1 MIAGLKF
8 IYVSCEALKCA
19 SASRMEYLALRT
31 EIQSL
36 LTALEAID
44 DLDLEYR
51 GTEKQWTAVNSS
63 ISSCKAC
70 IDDFLAKTSKYEP
83 YLQDGAKR
91 GWAAGYRRIKWAI
104 CKREDVAQFRMQL
117 ERHASSINM
126 LLITFQAHAA
136 DKPRD
141 ARTAGGM
148 AIVAR
153 PGTTD
158 DENITA
164 LLKGLTLEQ
173 RQFFQLLLTQNRQL
187 QQSLDDIRHLVR
199 LQTEIPPQVTLQ
211 KPVILLDAF
220 GKTAPFHLDFIDS
233 LDAFVAVLKIRSEQA
248 GVRMGGLKKLDRRE
262 FCIRDTQRRRSLD
275 LNRPWTKIFRPGQN
289 VDMSMVFRRRLT
301 PTICPECGC
310 QNDPCVEDGE
320 IECGFCGL
328 WYHHV
333 REEPHAQP
341 LLPPE
346 PDPAPLSRTVTARS
360 SEVDSS
366 ELDVQEPKFAGF
378 RRVRI
383 ISLLLNPSTANK
395 RSQDVKPDALRDLSI
410 AQRSPLNMEDEPRQS
425 YTRSP
430 PQKKRNIR
438 MQPPFPKTPKQ
449 KAHRSSLKGERLQL
463 RHFAEDPYA
472 SGEDSSSRNNPL
484 EKKFRSHCWAKPVF
498 SHVSEE
504 EGTLR
509 PRSLSAHGH
518 QNQEQT
524 LDAEDHDGRRGLDCD
539 IPGFRMVSPVSQHL
553 RLHDAKYEPAI
564 TRRREE
570 VQWTL
575 IDSWIR

>member
-1 MIAGLKF
+1 MAAGFGFSVGDMIAGLKF

-44 DLDLEYR
+44 DLDLER
-51 GTEKQWTAVNSS
+51 LSGKNL
-63 ISSCKAC
+63 K
-70 IDDFLAKTSKYEP
+70 
-83 YLQDGAKR
+83 
-91 GWAAGYRRIKWAI
+91 
-104 CKREDVAQFRMQL
+104 
-117 ERHASSINM
+117 
-126 LLITFQAHAA
+126 AHAA

-395 RSQDVKPDALRDLSI
+395 RSQDVKP
-410 AQRSPLNMEDEPRQS
+410 
-425 YTRSP
+425 
-430 PQKKRNIR
+430 
-438 MQPPFPKTPKQ
+438 
-449 KAHRSSLKGERLQL
+449 ERLQL